1 MNERR
6 RLGTLL
12 LAASGVVIGH
22 AVTYAVLGVAL
33 GKTHNYLGNVAQILL
48 PAGLG
53 AAALLT
59 LRVARKVNLN
69 RRELKFGHLAAIQ
82 VGLFL
87 SQELAEAAVSS
98 GGIGHLMPSVIMVGI
113 ASQLFVAV
121 ALYWAIDGAARAVA
135 RLAGAAALFRPNVV
149 SAQLHWSVAT
159 IAGRLVHGDVKS
171 RGPPSLFGI

>member
-6 RLGTLL
+6 RLATLL

-22 AVTYAVLGVAL
+22 AITYAVLGVAL
-33 GKTHNYLGNVAQILL
+33 GKTHNYLGSIAQILL

-59 LRVARKVNLN
+59 LRVARKVNLS

-87 SQELAEAAVSS
+87 GQELAEAATSS
-98 GGIGHLMPSVIMVGI
+98 GGIGHLMSSVIIVGT
-113 ASQLFVAV
+113 ASQLLVA
-121 ALYWAIDGAARAVA
+121 AAMYWAIDGAARAVA
-135 RLAGAAALFRPNVV
+135 NLAGTVALFRPGVI
-149 SAQLHWSVAT
+149 SGQLHWSVET
-159 IAGRLVHGDVKS
+159 IAGRLVHDDVKS